1 MNAGKQAEPLRSR
14 FAGDAE
20 MVELVAE
27 FVQELPRRAET
38 FQGLLRASQFDELR
52 RAAHQ
57 LKGAAGGYGF
67 PTISESAATVERT
80 LHQGID
86 PAHFATLQ
94 RQIDELIELCG
105 RAVAA

>member
-1 MNAGKQAEPLRSR
+1 MSAGKQAEPLRSR

-20 MVELVAE
+20 MVELVEE
-27 FVQELPRRAET
+27 FVQELPRRADALR
-38 FQGLLRASQFDELR
+38 GLLRASQFDELR

-67 PTISESAATVERT
+67 PTISDSAAGVERT
-80 LHQGID
+80 LHSGVDTAQI
-86 PAHFATLQ
+86 AVLQ
-94 RQIDELIELCG
+94 RQVDELIDLCG

>member
-1 MNAGKQAEPLRSR
+1 MSAGKQAEPLRSR

-20 MVELVAE
+20 MVELVQE
-27 FVQELPRRAET
+27 FVQELPRRAEALH
-38 FQGLLRASQFDELR
+38 GLMRASQFDELR

-67 PTISESAATVERT
+67 PAISDSAATVERL
-80 LHQGID
+80 LHGNVD

-94 RQIDELIELCG
+94 RQVDELIELCG